1 MEEASVESQQQIS
14 SDFPYPIVIAFAFI
28 ILIPILIWI
37 VWGISLRGKSSIE
50 KQYIN
55 MMRLATLGGIPINN
69 TQTPIEYGMNIGT
82 LLPSIRESVSYI
94 TWNFAAMQYSDAK
107 VELNSSDADSN
118 WKKIRKALLTRI
130 LSFKFITNKLT

>member
-1 MEEASVESQQQIS
+1 
-14 SDFPYPIVIAFAFI
+14 
-28 ILIPILIWI
+28 
-37 VWGISLRGKSSIE
+37 
-50 KQYIN
+50 